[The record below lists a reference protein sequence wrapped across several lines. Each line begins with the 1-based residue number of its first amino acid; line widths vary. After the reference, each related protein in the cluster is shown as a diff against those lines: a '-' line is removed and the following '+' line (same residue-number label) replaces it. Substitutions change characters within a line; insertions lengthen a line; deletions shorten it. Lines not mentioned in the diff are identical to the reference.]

1 MVNFFVMFSSSALR
15 GQVEK
20 QPIQVTGEVP
30 SDGRWSTLQHQG
42 LCFRP
47 GGDGGRVECA
57 SVSQQRA
64 ALPVAQRR
72 NGRGEGLSVAY

>member
-1 MVNFFVMFSSSALR
+1 MVNFSCFVCSSALR
-15 GQVEK
+15 GQVEE

-30 SDGRWSTLQHQG
+30 SDGRWSTLQRQG

-47 GGDGGRVECA
+47 GGDGGRVERA

-64 ALPVAQRR
+64 ALPVA
-72 NGRGEGLSVAY
+72 